1 MGSTMMTGQM
11 SVVAPTGKERTG
23 VVVGPD
29 SERKPLLEAV
39 GLGHDYEVRGSKV
52 IALENVNLT
61 IREGDFVT
69 IVGPSG
75 CGKSTLASMFA
86 GLIKPTRGQALYDG
100 KAIEGPSS
108 ERGMVFQELAVLPWR
123 TVEDNI
129 AHGLQIAGVPKTE
142 RKRRVAELVELIGLE
157 GFENK
162 YPRELSGGMRQR
174 VAVARTW
181 APEPP
186 VILMDEPFA
195 AVDAITRL
203 TLQEELI
210 RLAKTTKRT
219 VVFITHSVDEAVFL
233 GDYVVAMTARPG
245 RVLETVPVDHPPGP
259 RTWEAMA
266 TDTRLQGI
274 VSHVF
279 ELVRG
284 RAAPETGKSAQV

>member
-1 MGSTMMTGQM
+1 MMTQL
-11 SVVAPTGKERTG
+11 SPTVAPR
-23 VVVGPD
+23 
-29 SERKPLLEAV
+29 SEESAEMATTSSSARKPLLEAV
-39 GLGHDYEVRGSKV
+39 GLSHEYQARGTTV
-52 IALENVNLT
+52 TALDDVNLT

-86 GLIKPTRGQALYDG
+86 GLIQPSRGEVRYDG
-100 KAIEGPSS
+100 KPIKGPSS

-129 AHGLQIAGVPKTE
+129 AHGLQIAGVPKAE

-157 GFENK
+157 GFESK

-210 RLAKTTKRT
+210 RLAKTTRRT

-245 RVLETVPVDHPPGP
+245 RVLEIVPVDHPPGQ

-266 TDTRLQGI
+266 TDSRLQEI

-284 RAAPETGKSAQV
+284 RAAPPGTPQAQP

>member
-1 MGSTMMTGQM
+1 MTELVDNGSLQR
-11 SVVAPTGKERTG
+11 AAAENK
-23 VVVGPD
+23 D
-29 SERKPLLEAV
+29 SGNRREPVLEAV
-39 GLGHDYEVRGSKV
+39 GLGHEYPTRGSSV
-52 IALENVNLT
+52 VALQDVNLT

-86 GLIKPTRGQALYDG
+86 GLVKPTTGQALYKG
-100 KAIEGPSS
+100 KPISGPSS
-108 ERGMVFQELAVLPWR
+108 ERGMVFQDLAVLPWR
-123 TVEDNI
+123 TVEANI
-129 AHGLQIAGVPKTE
+129 GHGLEIAGVPKEE
-142 RKRRVAELVELIGLE
+142 RNKRVAALIKLIGLE

-210 RLAKTTKRT
+210 RLAKSTRRT

-233 GDYVVAMTARPG
+233 GDYVVAMTNRPG
-245 RVLETVPVDHPPGP
+245 RVLETVQVNHAAGE
-259 RTWEAMA
+259 RTWESMA
-266 TDTRLQGI
+266 TDQRLQGI

-284 RAAPETGKSAQV
+284 RHDAGKQGH